1 MWCRRCVGGVV
12 ILNSDQRVLFWR
24 PHFLAKFVLD
34 FTSERLGIWRGGVR
48 RKQLILVLRKFS
60 FNKIRYNQWKVV
72 KAYAW
77 MIAPTSFGKS
87 LVFWSLESFLSLFT
101 SSALPRSSFICS
113 YDDKNCFLISRIIS
127 NKIVV
132 ISGAVSTNDIR
143 QTAFSVEFRAPKD
156 FQIHAQVEFW
166 RLRRS
171 LALVSKVDLT
181 NWRQFFMRLSCY
193 WSWISS

>member
-1 MWCRRCVGGVV
+1 MSAVCRGCGNFKLRSESA
-12 ILNSDQRVLFWR
+12 IL
-24 PHFLAKFVLD
+24 K
-34 FTSERLGIWRGGVR
+34 TSFPSKICPRLHIWATRNMTGMSTKEAINLG
-48 RKQLILVLRKFS
+48 LRKFS
-60 FNKIRYNQWKVV
+60 FNEIRYNQWKVV

-113 YDDKNCFLISRIIS
+113 YDDKNCFLISRIFS

-156 FQIHAQVEFW
+156 FQIHAH
-166 RLRRS
+166 
-171 LALVSKVDLT
+171 
-181 NWRQFFMRLSCY
+181 
-193 WSWISS
+193 